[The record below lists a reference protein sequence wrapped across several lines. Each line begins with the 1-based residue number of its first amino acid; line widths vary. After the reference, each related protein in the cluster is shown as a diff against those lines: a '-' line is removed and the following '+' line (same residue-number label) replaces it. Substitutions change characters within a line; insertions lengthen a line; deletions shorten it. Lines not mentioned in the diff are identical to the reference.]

1 MLFMR
6 DLTTRSRVLLLV
18 TVLTALVIAYNLKF
32 TTRVGA
38 KPMLIANVAESVTPP
53 NPLLAKWE
61 GPYGGVPPFDRVK
74 VADFKPALEAAM
86 SENLADV
93 DRIAKD
99 PAAPTFENT
108 IAAMER
114 AGQTLDRVQ
123 TIYGVFGSTM
133 NGPEFQVVQREMAPR
148 LAAFSDQI
156 TQNAALFKR
165 IEAVYKS
172 PEKTKLTPE
181 QQRLTWLYYTN
192 FVRAGAR
199 TKFV

>member
-1 MLFMR
+1 MR
-6 DLTTRSRVLLLV
+6 DLTTRSRMLLFV
-18 TVLTALVIAYNLKF
+18 TVLTALVIAYNLKL
-32 TTRVGA
+32 TTGADA
-38 KPMLIANVAESVTPP
+38 KPMRIATVAESVMPP
-53 NPLLAKWE
+53 NLLLAKWE

-86 SENLADV
+86 TENLADV
-93 DRIAKD
+93 GRIAKD

-148 LAAFSDQI
+148 LAAFNDQI
-156 TQNAALFKR
+156 TQNAELFKR
-165 IEAVYKS
+165 IEAVYNS
-172 PEKTKLTPE
+172 PEKAKLNPE
-181 QQRLTWLYYTN
+181 QQRLPGSTTQTL
-192 FVRAGAR
+192 FAPAR
-199 TKFV
+199 D